1 MMTEVSGR
9 TFGVRPAG
17 RRKVAASVRIPQ
29 NDLVITR
36 HSGAS
41 SHTQIRHLK
50 F

>member
-1 MMTEVSGR
+1 MVTEVLGR

-17 RRKVAASVRIPQ
+17 RAKVRIHQ